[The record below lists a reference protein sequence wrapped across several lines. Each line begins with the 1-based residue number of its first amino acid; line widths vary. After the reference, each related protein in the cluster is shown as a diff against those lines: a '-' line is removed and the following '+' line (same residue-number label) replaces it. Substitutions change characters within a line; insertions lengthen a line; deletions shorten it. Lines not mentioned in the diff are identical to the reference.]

1 MFQQEFRKHEEVL
14 EKDEEVL
21 EKDEEVFLFREDE
34 FMALTIKYLLSFYI
48 ENFK

>member
-1 MFQQEFRKHEEVL
+1 MFQQEFRKH
-14 EKDEEVL
+14 EEVL

-34 FMALTIKYLLSFYI
+34 FMALTIKYLLAFYI